1 MAELKIGD
9 KVYCN
14 QFGSSCIGRVINIE
28 REEITVKLSTPIR
41 KLIGGEHI
49 FKKI

>member
-1 MAELKIGD
+1 MAELKIGN

-14 QFGSSCIGRVINIE
+14 KFGRGCIGRVINIE
-28 REEITVKLSTPIR
+28 GEEITVKLSTPIY

-49 FKKI
+49 FKII